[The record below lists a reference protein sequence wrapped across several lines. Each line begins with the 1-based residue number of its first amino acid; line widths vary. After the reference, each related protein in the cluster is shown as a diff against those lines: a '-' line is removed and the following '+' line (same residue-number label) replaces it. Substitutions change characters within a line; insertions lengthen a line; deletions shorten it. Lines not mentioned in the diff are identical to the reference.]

1 MANLHPKTFK
11 GLSNSYLI
19 NMSSGM
25 VERGSVWIKID
36 RKYFCH
42 SGNSKG
48 FKSSV
53 LGSHD
58 KDWICFYYMLG
69 FLCISNSFSTI
80 YWRQTLC
87 PLNYLSTFLKK
98 NHLTIWVWAIPRLS
112 MLFTSQFLCLEI
124 AWLNL
129 FLNITYFWWY
139 YKVTFHNLDSY
150 TIDFYILTLYLVA
163 ILNSL
168 FGSRNLFL

>member
-1 MANLHPKTFK
+1 MTNLHPKTFK

-36 RKYFCH
+36 RKYFYH

-58 KDWICFYYMLG
+58 KNWICLYYTLG
-69 FLCISNSFSTI
+69 FLCKSSSFSTI
-80 YWRQTLC
+80 YWRLTLC

-98 NHLTIWVWAIPRLS
+98 ISWPYECELYPDSLCFS
-112 MLFTSQFLCLEI
+112 LSQFLCLEI

-129 FLNITYFWWY
+129 FLNIAYFWWY
-139 YKVTFHNLDSY
+139 CEVTFHNLDS
-150 TIDFYILTLYLVA
+150 
-163 ILNSL
+163 
-168 FGSRNLFL
+168 